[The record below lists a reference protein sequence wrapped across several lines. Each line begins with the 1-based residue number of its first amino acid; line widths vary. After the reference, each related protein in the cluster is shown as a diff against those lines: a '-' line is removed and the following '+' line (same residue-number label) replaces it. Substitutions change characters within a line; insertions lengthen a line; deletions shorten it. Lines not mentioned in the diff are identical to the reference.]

1 MPEAVD
7 LPVDQL
13 ARTYATDP
21 RHHVVLEASAGTGK
35 TRVLVDRYLALLAAG
50 VDPRHVLAI
59 TFTRK
64 AAAEM
69 RERIVTELRAR
80 HPGVWQALRDRA
92 DDIAVSTIDA
102 FCFSLLRE
110 FPLEAG
116 LDPGFTL
123 ADETEVARLVEM
135 ALDRTLRDCRARAPY
150 DEGIRLVLAQM
161 TLPRLGEGL
170 RALLQ
175 RRFVAPA
182 ALRRY
187 LGRQVRAIRSEAQA
201 AARARQD
208 LRDAL
213 ASIPGGLPAWMSTA
227 PAGVPLWSLCRLD
240 LDRLVGD
247 VPMTP
252 AEVRAALDGLSR
264 WVLTREGTPRRRP
277 VAARAG
283 FPSPAAWDAHRAG
296 LPAVADAVVRA
307 RRGFEASLNVLL
319 ARGIRR
325 VFRLAHRRY
334 LQTLVLHDA
343 LDFSEVLARAVLL
356 LARMDE
362 FSRSRFRLEA
372 RYQHVL
378 VDEFQDTSRLQWDLV
393 ASLVRAWGE
402 GEGLGH
408 EGPLPPS
415 LFLVGDRKQSIYR
428 FRDAE
433 VGLLDEAV
441 GFVQALA
448 GQGPVRQ
455 AISQSFR
462 SHPDLL
468 AFANDL
474 AAGMV
479 QSGVPPAVAF
489 RYGPDDRFPLPPGH
503 VTGREPEPRLGLV
516 VGEDVVAC
524 AAGVATE
531 VARLL
536 EEGLVTDRGSDAPR
550 RVRPGDVAVLF
561 RSRESHREFE
571 RALSARE
578 IPGYVYKGLG
588 FYDADE
594 IKDLVA
600 LVRVLAAPESD
611 LRAAALLRSGF
622 VGVSDDTLRRLAPDL
637 SARLATA
644 GDGEDGLP
652 ADDVEALTRLRAAW
666 PTWLALV
673 DRRPPADVLDHVIE
687 ASAYAAT
694 LRGHRQQQARENVKK
709 FRGLVRRIQN
719 RGYATMARIAGHID
733 RLSAGDESNAAVDA
747 ADAVNLMTVHA
758 SKGLEFPIVFLV
770 NLTRGTGGVPPPLRV
785 VAGDSGDEPIVGVAR
800 YEPGATQAEQ
810 VREREESKRLMYVAV
825 TRARE
830 RLYLSAALPGQAR
843 VVAGPGSLA
852 SVCPPSLLEAI
863 GASRAG
869 PEPVSWQGADH
880 VHALRVCAAVPLAG
894 AGRPVAATVPVSAV
908 VPVSLQPLATQPRM
922 PRVRVTELAAGGRAG
937 GGAPTARP
945 AVDVELVTGRAVHR
959 LLARA
964 EAGADDASLRASV
977 VSDLDPD
984 ERHAIEDVDAFAGD
998 VVAMVRDVWQDPSL
1012 RQVLGSPA
1020 ARFEVPIVFRH
1031 GQGSETRLVRGTID
1045 CLVPRADDLLVLEF
1059 KTGRPQP
1066 AHRRQLALYVDAVQA
1081 MRPQTPV
1088 TGRLV
1093 YATRPS
1099 GPAGELA
1106 GPDPG
1111 RPDASQGP
1119 GTMTDRSSPPQ
1130 PMRAGRLPFDD

>member
-1 MPEAVD
+1 MSETVV
-7 LPVDQL
+7 LPVDQS
-13 ARTYATDP
+13 ARTFATDP

-69 RERIVTELRAR
+69 RERIVGELQVR
-80 HPGVWQALRDRA
+80 HPGVWQSLRDRA
-92 DDIAVSTIDA
+92 NEIAVSTIDA

-135 ALDRTLRDCRARAPY
+135 ALDRTLRECRDRAPF

-161 TLPRLGEGL
+161 TLPRLAEGL
-170 RALLQ
+170 RALLE

-187 LGRQVRAIRSEAQA
+187 LGRQVRQVRSEAA
-201 AARARQD
+201 SAERARQD
-208 LRDAL
+208 LRMRLEAV
-213 ASIPGGLPAWMSTA
+213 PGGLRAWMATA
-227 PAGVPLWSLCRLD
+227 PPDSPLWALFRLD
-240 LDRLVGD
+240 LLRLVAPSAD
-247 VPMTP
+247 QPMTP

-264 WVLTREGTPRRRP
+264 WVLTREGSPRKKPIPSRADFATG
-277 VAARAG
+277 AA
-283 FPSPAAWDAHRAG
+283 FDAHRAG
-296 LPAVADAVVRA
+296 LPHVADAVVAA

-343 LDFSEVLARAVLL
+343 LDFSEVLARAVQL
-356 LARMDE
+356 LAQMDE

-378 VDEFQDTSRLQWDLV
+378 VDEFQDTSRLQWQLV
-393 ASLVRAWGE
+393 AALVRSWGE
-402 GEGLGH
+402 GLGLGH

-428 FRDAE
+428 FRDAD

-441 GFVQALA
+441 TFVQEM
-448 GQGPVRQ
+448 GGDGPVRQ

-479 QSGVPPAVAF
+479 HAGAPPAVAF

-503 VTGREPEPRLGLV
+503 VTGVEAEPRLGV
-516 VGEDVVAC
+516 IVGEDVEAC

-531 VARLL
+531 ITRLL
-536 EEGLVTDRGSDAPR
+536 AQGLVSDRGSAAPR
-550 RVRPGDVAVLF
+550 QARPGDIAVLF

-571 RALSARE
+571 RALSAHG
-578 IPGYVYKGLG
+578 IPSYVYKGLG

-594 IKDLVA
+594 VKDLVA

-611 LRAAALLRSGF
+611 LRAAAFLRSGF
-622 VGVSDDTLRRLAPDL
+622 VGISDETLRRLAPDL
-637 SARLATA
+637 GARLVSP
-644 GDGEDGLP
+644 GDREVALPEDD
-652 ADDVEALTRLRAAW
+652 AEALRRLRDAW
-666 PTWLALV
+666 PHWLALV
-673 DRRPPADVLDHVIE
+673 DRLPPADVVDHVIE

-694 LRGHRQQQARENVKK
+694 MRGHRQQQARENVKK

-733 RLSAGDESNAAVDA
+733 RVSAGDESNAAVDA

-770 NLTRGTGGVPPPLRV
+770 NVTRGTGGVPPPLRV
-785 VAGDSGDEPIVGVAR
+785 VAGDSGDEPIVGIAR
-800 YEPGATQAEQ
+800 YEPGATEAEQ
-810 VREREESKRLMYVAV
+810 LRDREESKRLMYVAV

-830 RLYLSAALPGQAR
+830 RLYLSAAAQRQGR
-843 VVAGPGSLA
+843 IVAGPGSLA
-852 SVCPPSLLEAI
+852 HVCPPDLVQAL
-863 GASRAG
+863 
-869 PEPVSWQGADH
+869 QGAIESDAELTWMGQDH
-880 VHALRVCAAVPLAG
+880 SHRMRVCPP
-894 AGRPVAATVPVSAV
+894 GRPVQAPDGPETTAVPVSV
-908 VPVSLQPLATQPRM
+908 SVPVSLQPLATRA
-922 PRVRVTELAAGGRAG
+922 RVRRSRVTDVAAG
-937 GGAPTARP
+937 TRP
-945 AVDVELVTGRAVHR
+945 GVSTPQEWPIVDTDLVVGRAVHR
-959 LLARA
+959 LLGRA
-964 EAGADDASLRASV
+964 DAHDTDTALRSRVLA
-977 VSDLDPD
+977 DLDPEEAAALAD
-984 ERHAIEDVDAFAGD
+984 TSAFAHD
-998 VVAMVRDVWQDPSL
+998 VVAVVRGVWQDDRL
-1012 RQVLGSPA
+1012 RRALASPA

-1031 GQGSETRLVRGTID
+1031 EEAGAVHLVRGTVD
-1045 CLVPRADDLLVLEF
+1045 CLVPDGDGLLVLEF
-1059 KTGRPQP
+1059 KTGQARP
-1066 AHRRQLALYVDAVQA
+1066 AHQRQLALYVDAVRA
-1081 MRPQTPV
+1081 MRPGMPV
-1088 TGRLV
+1088 VGQLV
-1093 YATRPS
+1093 YATRPV
-1099 GPAGELA
+1099 AA
-1106 GPDPG
+1106 
-1111 RPDASQGP
+1111 
-1119 GTMTDRSSPPQ
+1119 
-1130 PMRAGRLPFDD
+1130 RALSAPLLPFDI